1 MESNKKFT
9 PVKQSAQKYAFT
21 GNVYLSTQDY
31 QIFRSQGGSNQQP
44 DSILVQIQAFIL
56 RALPLEELEP
66 SQVAMNS
73 KHREML
79 MLSMLD
85 EVSIK
90 IANVQDLNPLN
101 EISTVVDVIQVKPHK
116 DIEFEDGGLKQL
128 QEDAIIAEIEKVY
141 AQKPI
146 NAKERF
152 IISLY
157 DGKCILGVYV
167 DKITGFNH
175 KSS

>member
-1 MESNKKFT
+1 
-9 PVKQSAQKYAFT
+9 
-21 GNVYLSTQDY
+21 
-31 QIFRSQGGSNQQP
+31 
-44 DSILVQIQAFIL
+44 
-56 RALPLEELEP
+56 LPLEELEP

-90 IANVQDLNPLN
+90 IANVQDRNPLN

-141 AQKPI
+141 A
-146 NAKERF
+146 
-152 IISLY
+152 
-157 DGKCILGVYV
+157 
-167 DKITGFNH
+167 
-175 KSS
+175 